1 MRKRRS
7 MKKCPK
13 CPNLFADK
21 ANYCKVHRGKNPLLE
36 KSFEKSLLEY
46 YRRLLAKAGK

>member
-1 MRKRRS
+1 MT
-7 MKKCPK
+7 MKKCKKDNCLTLVSDPR
-13 CPNLFADK
+13 
-21 ANYCKVHRGKNPLLE
+21 ANYCKGHAGKNPLLE

>member
-1 MRKRRS
+1 

-46 YRRLLAKAGK
+46 YRKLLAKDGK